1 MPCQLVFSLLPLP
14 ILMGVPSVA
23 KPSRNGALQTC
34 RLRKYHFR
42 PSTEQAMLDIPPS
55 PTRNRITPPY
65 TSIYDFA
72 RKAAAFFVSEPI
84 SEAQSQLH
92 IHKSTPLTA
101 ANLLSVVPLVVQ
113 SPCRAERELA
123 EFLSI
128 TGQLRHEISSR
139 ARQSTHRYS
148 RVSTCSDH
156 RGRII
161 DSKQILSRRVS

>member
-23 KPSRNGALQTC
+23 KSSRNGALQTC
-34 RLRKYHFR
+34 RLSKYHFR
-42 PSTEQAMLDIPPS
+42 PSAEQLMLNISSS
-55 PTRNRITPPY
+55 PTRNRIMPPN
-65 TSIYDFA
+65 TSFYDFG

-84 SEAQSQLH
+84 SEAQTQLH

-123 EFLSI
+123 ESLSVR
-128 TGQLRHEISSR
+128 GQLRDEISSR
-139 ARQSTHRYS
+139 ARQSTHRCS
-148 RVSTCSDH
+148 RNA
-156 RGRII
+156 
-161 DSKQILSRRVS
+161 